1 MTTFAPQNAT
11 DHRIDE
17 MTTNTPLQTSD
28 STGLGCDQTELF
40 IPWKNPHNIISIE
53 TYLTFAKA
61 ISCGVNLIIFCI
73 GVPTNLLNCLVFYR
87 QGLRDR
93 MNLCLFSLAWV
104 DMLYVASLY
113 LVGSHCHLRLF
124 RPELGGWWKVVA
136 RKYFTG
142 LFVGFLSSSGL
153 LTMVIAVERCVCVT
167 LPLKAA
173 TLVKTRTIAVI
184 IVGVVVSLQGVC
196 LLYPLEISIRT
207 REDPNTG
214 GIIYFLATS
223 EFYFRQKIL
232 FDVLENT
239 FLMIVIPFTTFTSV
253 MIATAITVVQL
264 KRAIAWRHGS
274 SSSSSSDVRE
284 VALVK
289 MLVVVSL
296 IYITSSAPNI
306 ALGLT
311 KLMVPDFL
319 PSRKYANIFLAS
331 HLMYLVLA
339 EVNSSVN
346 FFVYLARSSRFR
358 QELRGLLRLRPTQ
371 SAKAEAEGKHAQQ
384 TVATTTLA
392 CAGSEPPSGGVH
404 LTLGAWLYPLP
415 SHSPPPSPP
424 PHTPTHTHTHI
435 HGPHQ
440 PTEIIYEQVGV
451 VGGGVENLL

>member
-1 MTTFAPQNAT
+1 MTTFAPQNTT

-142 LFVGFLSSSGL
+142 LFVGFLSSSGC

-184 IVGVVVSLQGVC
+184 IVSIVLSLQVVC
-196 LLYPLEISIRT
+196 LLYPLELSIGT
-207 REDPNTG
+207 MEDPNTG
-214 GIIYFLATS
+214 KITLFLTTT
-223 EFYFRQKIL
+223 EFRSQYIL
-232 FDVLENT
+232 LYNIVENT
-239 FLMIVIPFTTFTSV
+239 LIMIVIPFTTFAVVT
-253 MIATAITVVQL
+253 IATAITVVQL

-296 IYITSSAPNI
+296 IYIISSAPNI
-306 ALGLT
+306 GLGMT
-311 KLMVPDFL
+311 KLLVPDFL

-331 HLMYLVLA
+331 HLSSLVLA

-358 QELRGLLRLRPTQ
+358 QVLNRLLRLRQIPR
-371 SAKAEAEGKHAQQ
+371 AKAEGSHRLTDTAMTTADGPSIAE
-384 TVATTTLA
+384 T
-392 CAGSEPPSGGVH
+392 SSGVH
-404 LTLGAWLYPLP
+404 A
-415 SHSPPPSPP
+415 
-424 PHTPTHTHTHI
+424 
-435 HGPHQ
+435 
-440 PTEIIYEQVGV
+440 
-451 VGGGVENLL
+451 